1 MKVFLGTLFLTS
13 ILQINVY
20 AQSDVSFSA
29 ELLQEM
35 AQRYS
40 GNSLNWPVLVKLADH
55 DISNNKFVLTQS
67 DIAQLK
73 SLSET
78 SLIFDNQQ
86 ARIKTLI
93 SEGATIFAKKEM
105 EAVNS
110 IITSYFSSV
119 NDGNLEKILSLG
131 TELKP
136 ATDALET
143 SLNKNRLVDVQAQ
156 LSKKDG
162 IVDKRVGLLSSW
174 LEAIEGD
181 LLQES
186 DAIKTHEESSATLS
200 FTDGSNIY
208 IDASTTAVIRKS
220 RIDKLN
226 ESSDTEITL
235 VEGGL
240 LSKLSSVGREKSNY
254 ILNAGSSTTELKT
267 QNFYAENNG
276 GENVKLTNY
285 DGNASVTANDITIT
299 INKNEGT
306 IISGNNAPLPPIKL
320 LAAPELQS
328 EKRDTIIYSDNF
340 IYAFK
345 DVPKATK
352 YHVQSSQSYNF
363 DKNVIDLETKLNRVK
378 IEKLPLGTTYLKVQS
393 VDNLGLR
400 GPFSETL
407 RVIRNIDT
415 KAPPIFGDQL
425 KGSIL
430 FTKSD
435 SFTLQGVTEPDAKV
449 AIDGKVISVSK
460 SGAFT
465 SVIPLISNDQNLVI
479 TSVDNSLNKSE
490 KRVRLVKLT
499 PEFLFNISLN
509 GAKISSEVSPSPT
522 PITITGKAYP
532 EMEVI
537 ISNNDIIKTVKTDP
551 QGRWGVTMSMQE
563 GKLSITLKAVN
574 FGEAVSSKT
583 YTVK

>member
-13 ILQINVY
+13 ILQFNVY

-29 ELLQEM
+29 DLLQEM

-40 GNSLNWPVLVKLADH
+40 GNALNWPVLVKLADH
-55 DISNNKFVLTQS
+55 DIPNNKFVLTPS
-67 DIAQLK
+67 DIAQLEN
-73 SLSET
+73 LSET
-78 SLIFDNQQ
+78 SLIFDKQQ
-86 ARIKTLI
+86 GRIKALI
-93 SEGATIFAKKEM
+93 SQGATVFAKKEM
-105 EAVNS
+105 GIVNS
-110 IITSYFSSV
+110 KVTNYYSAV
-119 NDGNLEKILSLG
+119 NDGDLEKILSIG

-136 ATDALET
+136 ATDSLEA
-143 SLNKNRLVDVQAQ
+143 SLNRNRLVNVQAQ
-156 LSKKDG
+156 LSKKEG
-162 IVDKRVGLLSSW
+162 TVDKRSGLLSSW
-174 LEAIEGD
+174 LEALEGD
-181 LLQES
+181 LFQES
-186 DAIKTHEESSATLS
+186 DAIKTHIESFATLS
-200 FTDGSNIY
+200 FTDGSNIL

-220 RIDKLN
+220 RIDRLN

-240 LSKLSSVGREKSNY
+240 LSKLSTVGREKSNY
-254 ILNAGSSTTELKT
+254 ILNAGASTTELKT
-267 QNFYAENNG
+267 QNFYAENSG
-276 GENVKLTNY
+276 GDNVKLTNY

-306 IISGNNAPLPPIKL
+306 IIRGNNAPLPPIKL

-328 EKRDTIIYSDNF
+328 VKRDTIIYADNF

-345 DVPKATK
+345 AVPKATK
-352 YHVQSSQSYNF
+352 YHIQSSQSYNF
-363 DKNVIDLETKLNRVK
+363 DKNVIDSETNLTRIK

-393 VDNLGLR
+393 IDNLGLR
-400 GPFSETL
+400 GPYSETL
-407 RVIRNIDT
+407 RVIRNVDT

-449 AIDGKVISVSK
+449 ALDGKTINVSK

-465 SVIPLISNDQNLVI
+465 AVIPILSDDQSFVI
-479 TSVDNSLNKSE
+479 TSVDNSMNKSE
-490 KRVRLVKLT
+490 KKVRLVKLT
-499 PEFLFNISLN
+499 PEFLFNITLN
-509 GAKISSEVSPSPT
+509 GAKISSEVSSSST

-537 ISNNDIIKTVKTDP
+537 ISNNDIIKTVKTDS

-574 FGEAVSSKT
+574 FEDSISTKS
-583 YTVK
+583 YIVK